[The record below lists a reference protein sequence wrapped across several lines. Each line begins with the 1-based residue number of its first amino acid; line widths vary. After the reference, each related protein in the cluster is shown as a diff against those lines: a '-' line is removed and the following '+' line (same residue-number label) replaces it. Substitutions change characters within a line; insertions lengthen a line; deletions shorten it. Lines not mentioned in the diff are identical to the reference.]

1 MKSVDLICPICD
13 ISIMGDHDDRIFRL
27 SMKYIDEIHYFRC
40 IPFIEIPCR
49 LIGEEVR
56 HLCHECS
63 RDGDALCLST

>member
-49 LIGEEVR
+49 LICKKIWYICYEGTGN
-56 HLCHECS
+56 
-63 RDGDALCLST
+63 RDTLLLTS